1 MSDTRDTTPAGKT
14 FPDFLKRDPITPR
27 SAADMP
33 RYQGAERQIKS
44 DTAEDNHMKLH
55 SN

>member
-14 FPDFLKRDPITPR
+14 FPDFLKREPITAR

-33 RYQGAERQIKS
+33 IYQKKIKQV
-44 DTAEDNHMKLH
+44 
-55 SN
+55 